1 MAETV
6 LITGASSGIGLE
18 FARVFASQRLNI
30 VITARNQI
38 QLEHVA
44 AELRAAHRVDV
55 TVLPCDLAKAGAA
68 EELFRRV
75 EQKNLQI
82 DVLVNNAG
90 FGLYGHFKDT
100 NLATELEMIQLNI
113 TSITVLTKL
122 FLPGMVTRR
131 RGRILNV
138 ASTAAFQ
145 AGPLMAVYYA
155 TKAYVLHFSE
165 AIANELEG
173 TGVTVTTLCP
183 GPTESAFVGN
193 ANLETSKLF
202 HNKKVPTAAKVARE
216 GYDAM
221 MSGKTVH
228 IVGASNS
235 FYALMTRLLPRRMMT
250 AAVRRAQDPLSK
262 G

>member
-1 MAETV
+1 M
-6 LITGASSGIGLE
+6 
-18 FARVFASQRLNI
+18 FASQRANI

-44 AELRAAHRVDV
+44 AELRAAHHIDV
-55 TVLPCDLAKAGAA
+55 AVFPCDLAKGGAA
-68 EELFRRV
+68 EELIHRF
-75 EQKNLQI
+75 EQQNLQI

-100 NLATELEMIQLNI
+100 DLATELEMIQLNI
-113 TSITVLTKL
+113 TSLTVITKL
-122 FLPGMVTRR
+122 VLPGMVARHH
-131 RGRILNV
+131 GRILNV

-202 HNKKVPTAAKVARE
+202 HNKKIPTAAKVARE

-221 MSGKTVH
+221 MAGKTVH

-235 FYALMTRLLPRRMMT
+235 FYALMARLLPRRMMT
-250 AAVRRAQDPLSK
+250 SAVRRAQDPLSK

>member
-1 MAETV
+1 MADTV

-18 FARVFASQRLNI
+18 FARVFASQRKNL
-30 VITARNQI
+30 VITARNQV
-38 QLEHVA
+38 QLERVA
-44 AELRAAHRVDV
+44 AELQMAHHVEV
-55 TVLPCDLAKAGAA
+55 SVFPCDLARAGEA
-68 EELFRRV
+68 EALIRRIGQ
-75 EQKNLQI
+75 ENLQI
-82 DVLVNNAG
+82 DALVNNAG
-90 FGLYGHFKDT
+90 FGLYGHFKET

-113 TSITVLTKL
+113 TSLTVLTKL
-122 FLPGMVTRR
+122 VLPGMVARG

-155 TKAYVLHFSE
+155 SKAYVLHFSE

-173 TGVTVTTLCP
+173 SGVTVTTLCP

-193 ANLETSKLF
+193 ASLENSKLF
-202 HNKKVPTAAKVARE
+202 HDKKIPTAAKVARA

-221 MSGKTVH
+221 MAGKTVH
-228 IVGASNS
+228 IVGAGNS
-235 FYALMTRLLPRRMMT
+235 FYALMARLLPRRMMT
-250 AAVRRAQDPLSK
+250 AAVRRAQDPRSK

>member
-18 FARVFASQRLNI
+18 LARVFASRGANI

-38 QLEHVA
+38 QLERVA
-44 AELRAAHRVDV
+44 AELRTAYGVAVS
-55 TVLPCDLAKAGAA
+55 VLPCDLGKAGAA
-68 EELFRRV
+68 EELMNRI
-75 EQKNLQI
+75 EQQSLQI

-100 NLATELEMIQLNI
+100 NLAKELEMIQLNI
-113 TSITVLTKL
+113 TSLTVLTKL
-122 FLPGMVTRR
+122 VLPGMVSRR
-131 RGRILNV
+131 YGRILNV

-173 TGVTVTTLCP
+173 TGVTVTALCP

-193 ANLETSKLF
+193 ANLEGSKLF
-202 HNKKVPTAAKVARE
+202 HNKKLPTAARVARE

-221 MSGKTVH
+221 MAGKTVH

-235 FYALMTRLLPRRMMT
+235 FYALMARLLPRRMMS
-250 AAVRRAQDPLSK
+250 AAVRRAQDPLSR